1 MDLGVS
7 EHKMYTHTSTYILS
21 IHDSACLLV
30 RVCVPSL
37 SFSES
42 RWRWAVAVAASLS
55 SSFLP
60 SHRGRNGR
68 NTAFARLCPSPRLSL
83 FPRLCHTILHY
94 PPSTPAC
101 YPVVTLGP
109 ENAREDPL
117 QAGASGVLAG
127 RCNGQV
133 QGRSTAQTRG
143 GVRVPA
149 EARDSLTDTHSVP
162 YTRAVSVLIQES
174 NTLARYEHPSRAAIM
189 LLWPQDHSIVLP
201 FHHIVLIL
209 SQEAVLGSCWQP
221 RAFSP
226 RKRASGCKCHSF
238 AYCVAR

>member
-1 MDLGVS
+1 MGGGS
-7 EHKMYTHTSTYILS
+7 S
-21 IHDSACLLV
+21 
-30 RVCVPSL
+30 SL
-37 SFSES
+37 SLFFLPPVPPEWQEYSVCTALS
-42 RWRWAVAVAASLS
+42 LSVSLS
-55 SSFLP
+55 SSLSHDPALP
-60 SHRGRNGR
+60 PLHPCLLSGGYFRPGERPR
-68 NTAFARLCPSPRLSL
+68 RSPSSGCFRWVSW
-83 FPRLCHTILHY
+83 
-94 PPSTPAC
+94 PA
-101 YPVVTLGP
+101 
-109 ENAREDPL
+109 
-117 QAGASGVLAG
+117 
-127 RCNGQV
+127 GQV